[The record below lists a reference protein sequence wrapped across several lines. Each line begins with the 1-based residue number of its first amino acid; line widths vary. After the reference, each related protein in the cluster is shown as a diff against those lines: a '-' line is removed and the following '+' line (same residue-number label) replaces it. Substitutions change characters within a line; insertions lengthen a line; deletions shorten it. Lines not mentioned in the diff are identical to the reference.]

1 MRGLTLGAVA
11 GAAGT
16 LALDLVSYGDMA
28 VRGRASSDMP
38 AEVVRRLSVKA
49 DLAQLSVPNEEAD
62 SGTKNRRS
70 ALGAM
75 SGYAIGIGIGAL
87 YGAFAYAMPP
97 ERRGTF
103 SQALLLAGLAM
114 AASDVPAQLLGATN
128 VKEWTPSSWVSDIIP
143 HTAYGVITAAVF
155 STIADDS
162 P

>member
-16 LALDLVSYGDMA
+16 MALDLVSYGDMA
-28 VRGRASSDMP
+28 VRGRASSDLP
-38 AEVVRRLSVKA
+38 AEVVRRLSMKA
-49 DLAQLSVPNEEAD
+49 EFAQLSAPSEEAD
-62 SGTKNRRS
+62 NGTKNRRS

-87 YGAFAYAMPP
+87 YGACAYLLPP

-103 SQALLLAGLAM
+103 TQALLLAGIAM

-128 VKEWTPSSWVSDIIP
+128 IKEWTPSSWASDIVP
-143 HTAYGVITAAVF
+143 HIAYGVITAAVF
-155 STIADDS
+155 STIADEG
-162 P
+162 